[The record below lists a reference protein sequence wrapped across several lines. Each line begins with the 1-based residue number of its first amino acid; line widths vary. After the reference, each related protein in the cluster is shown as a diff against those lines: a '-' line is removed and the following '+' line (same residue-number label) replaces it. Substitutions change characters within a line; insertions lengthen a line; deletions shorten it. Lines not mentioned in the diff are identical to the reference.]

1 MTSENNPA
9 PAEAPPKET
18 LASLGRR
25 LDHADLMAH
34 DLERRLDTLLTQQ
47 AELLDIIRQ
56 YRPLLDRYASL
67 AASPIGA
74 VVTGDNALTRALA
87 NHAKR
92 KADHGG

>member
-67 AASPIGA
+67 A
-74 VVTGDNALTRALA
+74 VTGDNALTRALA